1 MVELLFNIIF
11 YSFTELV
18 LLSLIGAVFITIVI
32 YTVYLI
38 IEFIKGF

>member
-18 LLSLIGAVFITIVI
+18 LLSLIGTVFIIIVI
-32 YTVYLI
+32 HTISLI
-38 IEFIKGF
+38 LEFIKGF